1 MTSPVPRKKKTKSHG
16 FVEGLKTEWNL
27 FWETILGEENEAPL
41 ADGEASDGE
50 GKTTTAAA
58 KTATKDP
65 FVTGKLETLSL
76 EQIKAITKA
85 LSSDRRKLNQRIET
99 VNREIEENSQRL
111 ESLKLVG
118 GEPEETVQKINELN
132 DLGQTLSAQLNR
144 ITERL
149 KLARTREDVIKKS
162 ARET

>member
-1 MTSPVPRKKKTKSHG
+1 MNGPAPRKKKVKTHG
-16 FVEGLKTEWNL
+16 FVAGLKTEWNL
-27 FWETILGEENEAPL
+27 FWETILGEEHDPTVPDGG
-41 ADGEASDGE
+41 ADQAQ
-50 GKTTTAAA
+50 KA
-58 KTATKDP
+58 ATKDP

-99 VNREIEENSQRL
+99 VNREIEESSQRI

-118 GEPEETVQKINELN
+118 GEPEDTVFRINELN
-132 DLGQTLSAQLNR
+132 DLGQTLSEQLNR
-144 ITERL
+144 INERL
-149 KLARTREDVIKKS
+149 KLARSREDIIKKS